1 MTTYT
6 IGYHRE
12 DGDFAIL
19 ATLNNNDGHMGHNT
33 FADLVER
40 TRFQIANFMQPTP
53 IVSIERQDAPDYI
66 DLGETA

>member
-6 IGYHRE
+6 IGYHRD
-12 DGDFAIL
+12 DGDFAVL
-19 ATLNNNDGHMGHNT
+19 ATLNNNDGHMGHST

-40 TRFQIANFMQPTP
+40 TRAQIASFMQPTP

-66 DLGETA
+66 TIEE

>member
-1 MTTYT
+1 
-6 IGYHRE
+6 
-12 DGDFAIL
+12 
-19 ATLNNNDGHMGHNT
+19 MGNST

-66 DLGETA
+66 TIEE